1 MLAAFMTLAAWAAPR
16 SRQEMHRAAARVLNA
31 TISSDDKTRDI
42 RLMKTLSGLAVMG
55 NDSAFAVIATDD
67 AFPDVLG
74 YSTTS
79 FETAVSNPHFNWWFR
94 AAERMMADPLAAKR
108 MVVPDTEKYADH
120 VDPLIQTQWG
130 QDSPYNMYG
139 PYKFPSVCVAT
150 AAAQVMRY
158 NEWPERGQGTV
169 FTYVPFGDYDGTR
182 YEVTLGEKYEYSQMA
197 NRYTDLRMRE
207 KGSEVATLMYHVGL
221 SIKSIYE
228 FGGTGSYNETL
239 CHGLRNNMGYPY
251 AVTLDR
257 IHYTE
262 EEWMDMIFANL
273 NAGNPIIYGGSDESY
288 TGHEFVLDGYDSDGK
303 IHINWGW
310 SGQADGFFDLTPLT
324 VYHLYDFSF
333 YQDMVVRCST
343 DWLRADTVM
352 VDVEVPGTLGEQP
365 GVTPDV
371 VCLKV
376 RGAINGTDLKTLRSL
391 AGCDAD
397 GHCTHGQLSVLD
409 LSEATI
415 VAGGEP
421 YLKENGAELTTHDG
435 EMPYKAFSQCTMLID
450 VVLPEGLR
458 SYGGAVFA
466 ACNNLDRV
474 VLHSGSES
482 DFIVENGFV
491 LSNDRQR
498 LIECLPDG
506 SSATQYVIPDGV
518 SEVCAYA
525 FSGRFLYERL
535 TIPESMEH
543 IGIYAFNRCFNL
555 MRTYVLANEPPVI
568 APSAVDELDISLRRL
583 YVPKGSLF
591 KYYIADGWEKYKR
604 NITEFD
610 KTDVRTPEW
619 TTVTPSAIYDLQ
631 GRMVGWGTDC
641 RHLSPGIYVVNGRKV
656 LVE

>member
-16 SRQEMHRAAARVLNA
+16 SRQEMHRAAARVLGT
-31 TISSDDKTRDI
+31 TISFDGKTCDI
-42 RLMKTLSGLAVMG
+42 RLVKTLSGLTVMG

-74 YSTTS
+74 YSTSS
-79 FETAVSNPHFNWWFR
+79 FETAVANPHFNWWLR
-94 AAERMMADPLAAKR
+94 AAEQ
-108 MVVPDTEKYADH
+108 MVAEPSAVHHMVAPDTEKYADH
-120 VDPLIQTQWG
+120 VDPLIQTHWG
-130 QDSPYNMYG
+130 QESPYNMYC
-139 PYKFPSVCVAT
+139 PNRFPTGCVAT
-150 AAAQVMRY
+150 ATAQVLRY
-158 NEWPERGQGTV
+158 NEWPESGQGTV

-182 YEVTLGEKYEYSQMA
+182 YEETLGERYEYSKMS
-197 NRYTDLRMRE
+197 NRYADLRMRDN
-207 KGSEVATLMYHVGL
+207 GSEVAKLMYHIGL

-228 FGGTGSYNETL
+228 FGGTGAYSETL

-251 AVTLDR
+251 AVSLDR
-257 IHYTE
+257 DHYTE
-262 EEWMDMIFANL
+262 EEWMDMIFASL
-273 NAGNPIIYGGSDESY
+273 NAGIPIIYGGSDESY
-288 TGHEFVLDGYDSDGK
+288 TGHEFVLDGYDSNGK

-310 SGQADGFFDLTPLT
+310 SGEADGFFDMTPLM
-324 VYHLYDFSF
+324 VYHFYDFSM

-343 DWLRADTVM
+343 DWLRADTVV
-352 VDVEVPGTLGEQP
+352 VDVAAPGTLGEQL

-376 RGAINGTDLKTLRSL
+376 RGAINGTDLKVLRAL

-397 GHCTHGQLSVLD
+397 GHGTHGQLSVLD
-409 LSEATI
+409 LSEAAI

-421 YLKENGAELTTHDG
+421 YLKEDGAELTTNDG
-435 EMPYKAFSQCTMLID
+435 EMPYKAFSQCSMLID

-474 VLHSGSES
+474 VLRPGSDS

-491 LSNDRQR
+491 LSADRQR

-506 SSATQYVIPDGV
+506 SAAIQYVIPDGV
-518 SEVCAYA
+518 SEVGDYA

-535 TIPESMEH
+535 TIPESVKH
-543 IGIYAFNRCFNL
+543 IGAYAFNRCFNL
-555 MRTYVLANEPPVI
+555 ARTYVFNIVPPAI
-568 APSAVDELDISLRRL
+568 DPSAVDELDISLRKL

-591 KYYIADGWEKYKR
+591 KYHTADGWEKYKR
-604 NITEFD
+604 NIMEFD
-610 KTDVRTPEW
+610 KTDVRAPEW
-619 TTVTPSAIYDLQ
+619 ATTAPSAIYDLQ
-631 GRMVGWGTDC
+631 GRVVGWGTDC

-656 LVE
+656 IQ